1 MSSLSSLMLL
11 CLEISSTHQMK
22 HRLSDCMFVSNW
34 VLLVPYNTVQ
44 FIKAVKTSPIVTFLM
59 RNDPP
64 YWSDTLKY
72 PWWVT
77 DAIFSPL
84 SPTQCVAWS
93 MDCSSHASNCLVEC
107 VADGRNGVLVF
118 LWLCE
123 GFSLGRK
130 LSRHW
135 SVHRGIWDCVNCCLA
150 YEECLYV
157 SAKLEC
163 WLWSDGWMSN

>member
-1 MSSLSSLMLL
+1 MSTLSSLILL
-11 CLEISSTHQMK
+11 CLEISSSHQMK
-22 HRLSDCMFVSNW
+22 HRLSDCMFVSTW
-34 VLLVPYNTVQ
+34 VLLMSYDTVQ
-44 FIKAVKTSPIVTFLM
+44 LITAVKISPIFTFLT

-64 YWSDTLKY
+64 YWSGTLKY

-77 DAIFSPL
+77 DAIFSPF

-93 MDCSSHASNCLVEC
+93 MYCSSHASNCLVEC
-107 VADGRNGVLVF
+107 VADARNGVLVF

-135 SVHRGIWDCVNCCLA
+135 SVHRGIWDRVNCCLA

-157 SAKLEC
+157 SAKLER